1 MNSEANLQNFSQVN
15 LELDPKK
22 ILFAPDNNGV
32 IQYEEWKDVP
42 EWKGYYQVSS
52 FGRVKSLRRDVK
64 RDNHYMRISEK
75 IISMHL
81 SNTGYF
87 KVSMKKDIERSE
99 RQIHQIVAM
108 AFFNHKPNGN
118 VNVVD
123 HIDNIKTNN
132 FVWNLQIITNRHNSS
147 KDKKGYTSKYVGV
160 SWHTKRKKWRSAI
173 YHNGKETHLGF
184 FTNEKEAAEY
194 YQNALKAIRNGTEI
208 VIKRRTPVSEVKGIT
223 YRKDIGKWLVR
234 VLVDGKRKSLGVCL
248 TEEEAIGKLEK
259 FKSEN

>member
-1 MNSEANLQNFSQVN
+1 MNSEANLQNFTQVN

-32 IQYEEWKDVP
+32 IQYEEWKYIP
-42 EWKGYYQVSS
+42 GWEGYYQASS
-52 FGRVKSLRRDVK
+52 FGRIKSVQREIK
-64 RDNHYMRISEK
+64 RKNHYIRVSEK
-75 IISMHL
+75 IISIYI
-81 SNTGYF
+81 STTDYF
-87 KVSMKKDIERSE
+87 HASFKKDDLRTNK
-99 RQIHQIVAM
+99 QVHQLVAM
-108 AFFNHKPNGN
+108 AFFNHKPKETK
-118 VNVVD
+118 NVVD

-132 FVWNLQIITNRHNSS
+132 FVWNLQVITNRHNSS

-160 SWHTKRKKWRSAI
+160 SWHTKREKWRSAI

-208 VIKRRTPVSEVKGIT
+208 AIKRRTPVSEVKGIT

-248 TEEEAIGKLEK
+248 TEEDAIAKLEK
-259 FKSEN
+259 FKSES